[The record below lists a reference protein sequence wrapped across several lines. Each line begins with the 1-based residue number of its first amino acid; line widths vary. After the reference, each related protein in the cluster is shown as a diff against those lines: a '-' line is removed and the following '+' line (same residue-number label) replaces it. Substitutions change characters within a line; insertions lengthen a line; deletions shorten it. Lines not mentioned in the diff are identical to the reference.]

1 MNIQRLIKNTTPF
14 IILSILALLVLVYFL
29 LIERGSSEAM
39 AGLFI
44 VFPLTAIGVMLAV
57 DFSLKRMLK
66 TKPGWIWLIEII
78 LMLACIYWWIIT

>member
-1 MNIQRLIKNTTPF
+1 MNVQRLIKNTTPF
-14 IILSILALLVLVYFL
+14 IILSILALLAFAYILM
-29 LIERGSSEAM
+29 IERGSSEEM

-66 TKPGWIWLIEII
+66 AKPGRYGL
-78 LMLACIYWWIIT
+78 